1 MSERVVDGMQFFD
14 EELKYLKRYEHEY
27 VYGSEKKLTAS
38 SLVTYILLR
47 SLCDEV
53 GLILEQDLN
62 LKEECEKHNLPYS
75 SIHNGYHRLF
85 DIGLLDIDRI
95 NGRTYIQLPIVAAY
109 VPTSINPKIPGY
121 FLVPKAIFRNGFLKG
136 FIKARDVRGLLGLLD
151 LINGLYRE
159 SKRKSKQLLKRKKI
173 TLFNKLKQSKKVFNK
188 WLKRVFYGK
197 NSLIQVKQEIE
208 GLFELAFVENVFR
221 ERKQDAKFDQF
232 QASAHNTLSS
242 LLRSSSVRYT
252 SDELQDMQYAC
263 KQEII
268 TPMYYAV
275 EANENAMSTVKAVM
289 ADILSASVRELERQI
304 DNIQVLGAYFRKT
317 LRLQTKRI
325 FQEEQPLR
333 YLIASSYKDANWDVP
348 EQFQ

>member
-1 MSERVVDGMQFFD
+1 MNVKVVDGIQFFD
-14 EELKYLKRYEHEY
+14 KELECLNKYEFEY
-27 VYGSEKKLTAS
+27 VHDPKKKMTAS
-38 SLVTYILLR
+38 SLVTYLLLR

-62 LKEECEKHNLPYS
+62 LKEECEKRNLPYS

-85 DIGLLDIDRI
+85 DIGLINIDRI

-109 VPTSINPKIPGY
+109 VPTAKDPKIPGY
-121 FLVPKAIFRNGFLKG
+121 FYVPKVIFSSNFLRG

-151 LINGLYRE
+151 LVNGLYRE
-159 SKRKSKQLLKRKKI
+159 FSRKRSTWLKRKKT
-173 TLFNKLKQSKKVFNK
+173 TLFKKFQQSKKVFNK
-188 WLKRVFYGK
+188 WLQRVFYGQD
-197 NSLIQVKQEIE
+197 SLIQVKQELD
-208 GLFELAFVENVFR
+208 GLYELKFTETAFR
-221 ERKQDAKFDQF
+221 ERKQDPEFDQF

-252 SDELQDMQYAC
+252 KDELQDIQFAC
-263 KQEII
+263 KQEVI

-275 EANENAMSTVKAVM
+275 EANEKAMSTVKAVM
-289 ADILSASVRELERQI
+289 ADILSVSVRELERQTS
-304 DNIQVLGAYFRKT
+304 NVKVLGAFFRKT

-325 FQEEQPLR
+325 LQEEQPLR

>member
-1 MSERVVDGMQFFD
+1 M
-14 EELKYLKRYEHEY
+14 
-27 VYGSEKKLTAS
+27 
-38 SLVTYILLR
+38 
-47 SLCDEV
+47 
-53 GLILEQDLN
+53 
-62 LKEECEKHNLPYS
+62 
-75 SIHNGYHRLF
+75 
-85 DIGLLDIDRI
+85 
-95 NGRTYIQLPIVAAY
+95 
-109 VPTSINPKIPGY
+109 
-121 FLVPKAIFRNGFLKG
+121 
-136 FIKARDVRGLLGLLD
+136 D

-159 SKRKSKQLLKRKKI
+159 SKRKSKQWLKRKKI

-208 GLFELAFVENVFR
+208 GLFELTFVENVFR
-221 ERKQDAKFDQF
+221 ERKQHVKFDQF
-232 QASAHNTLSS
+232 RASAHNTLSS

-289 ADILSASVRELERQI
+289 ADILSASVREIECQTG
-304 DNIQVLGAYFRKT
+304 NIQVLGAYFRKT

-325 FQEEQPLR
+325 FKRSSR
-333 YLIASSYKDANWDVP
+333 YAISSPARTKMQIGMYPSNFNKSL
-348 EQFQ
+348 F

>member
-1 MSERVVDGMQFFD
+1 MSERIVDGMQFFD
-14 EELKYLKRYEHEY
+14 EELKYLKRYELEY

-53 GLILEQDLN
+53 GLILEQDFN

-85 DIGLLDIDRI
+85 DIGLLHIDRI
-95 NGRTYIQLPIVAAY
+95 NGRTYIQLPVVAAY
-109 VPTSINPKIPGY
+109 VPTATNTKIPGY
-121 FLVPKAIFRNGFLKG
+121 FLVPKAIFRSGFLRG
-136 FIKARDVRGLLGLLD
+136 FIKGRDVRGLLGLLD

-159 SKRKSKQLLKRKKI
+159 SKRKSKQWLKRKKI
-173 TLFNKLKQSKKVFNK
+173 TLFNKLKQSKHVFNK

-197 NSLIQVKQEIE
+197 NSLIQVKQEID
-208 GLFELAFVENVFR
+208 GLFELAFVENVYR
-221 ERKQDAKFDQF
+221 ERKHDAKFDQF

-289 ADILSASVRELERQI
+289 ADILSASVRELERQT

>member
-1 MSERVVDGMQFFD
+1 
-14 EELKYLKRYEHEY
+14 
-27 VYGSEKKLTAS
+27 
-38 SLVTYILLR
+38 
-47 SLCDEV
+47 
-53 GLILEQDLN
+53 
-62 LKEECEKHNLPYS
+62 
-75 SIHNGYHRLF
+75 
-85 DIGLLDIDRI
+85 
-95 NGRTYIQLPIVAAY
+95 
-109 VPTSINPKIPGY
+109 
-121 FLVPKAIFRNGFLKG
+121 
-136 FIKARDVRGLLGLLD
+136 LD

-159 SKRKSKQLLKRKKI
+159 YKRKSKQWLKRKKI
-173 TLFNKLKQSKKVFNK
+173 TLFNKLKQSKHVFNK

-221 ERKQDAKFDQF
+221 ERKHDAKFDQF

-252 SDELQDMQYAC
+252 SDDLQDMQFAC

-268 TPMYYAV
+268 TPMYFAV